1 MTAMQVWWALLALS
15 VDGEFGMKL
24 RTTVIV
30 PMKTLGGV
38 AFLETISAMKLAVRP
53 MMAMREQA
61 CTIRAI
67 WKVAP
72 STPYLAMLIV

>member
-1 MTAMQVWWALLALS
+1 MQVWRGSVSSVIEGCGNERLL
-15 VDGEFGMKL
+15 
-24 RTTVIV
+24 TTVIV

-61 CTIRAI
+61 WTIRAI

-72 STPYLAMLIV
+72 SAPYLAMLIV

>member
-1 MTAMQVWWALLALS
+1 MRVDRLL
-15 VDGEFGMKL
+15 
-24 RTTVIV
+24 TTVIV

-61 CTIRAI
+61 WTIRAI
-67 WKVAP
+67 
-72 STPYLAMLIV
+72 